1 MIESICTGNNKNNDD
16 DTVEEHRE
24 QFLSRMNFIL
34 IKKNRSK
41 ILFHEQYYQLIDAIR
56 NALMKAEKDR
66 DSNER
71 RLLRTYQILF
81 INDEIIYLIPN
92 TDKVST
98 IEELSFSTSVSDL
111 NESLIS
117 RPIRQRF
124 LFLEEM
130 FDILIEAHR
139 SLAHAGRKRMYQYLR
154 QLYPNITVESIE
166 TFLQY
171 CRECQ
176 KKRRIRSMNA
186 KLPVCS

>member
-56 NALMKAEKDR
+56 NALMKVEKDR